1 MTVDDRLLKDVLAC
15 EVYPA
20 LGCTEPISCA
30 YAAAIA
36 AERLGE
42 PVERVD
48 VSVDPGT
55 FKNGAAVVVPF
66 SDGARGNVVAAAMG
80 AVLARPDDRL
90 ELLRNVTSA
99 QLRSARRLVDADRC
113 RVECIDGEHDFRIV
127 ADVAGANHR
136 ARCVLAGGHTRVA
149 TVERDGQPIEW
160 TGAGDGSGCGAAVS
174 YRDRLRGMPV
184 RSLFELA
191 ERIDDDDRAFLRRGI
206 AMNHAIAQ
214 RGVDSGRTAG
224 QLLGM
229 KRDGFLA
236 DDVFFRA
243 KLCVAA
249 AVDARMAGVNLP
261 VMTSGGS
268 GNQGIVA
275 TLPLELFGR
284 EMGVDG
290 ETVLRSIAAA
300 HLLNAYIKCYVGELS
315 VICGWAMAAGVASAA
330 AIVYQQAGIDV
341 EKITLAVNN
350 VIGDLGGLICD
361 GAKPGCAMKTIT
373 AVDTALR
380 SALMALNNY
389 GVTVDEG
396 MVGLT
401 AEESIHNLGRIS
413 IEGMFGVD
421 PTVLKILQEK
431 AANRGK
437 A

>member
-249 AVDARMAGVNLP
+249 AVDARMAGV
-261 VMTSGGS
+261 
-268 GNQGIVA
+268 
-275 TLPLELFGR
+275 
-284 EMGVDG
+284 
-290 ETVLRSIAAA
+290 
-300 HLLNAYIKCYVGELS
+300 
-315 VICGWAMAAGVASAA
+315 ASAA